1 MATKIGRND
10 PCPCGSGKKY
20 KQCCG
25 RGDASQEVAPDSH
38 EYAVARAMAWL
49 GQNHQKAFGTA
60 LAMALGDAI
69 EGLFADDEQTQDAL
83 AGIDQELWTQIQ
95 INLTEWVLAEG
106 DIEVKGEFQRVADLL
121 QGPRGPLLSVEQRA
135 WLAQLAQRPL
145 RLYDVTDVAPGATLT
160 LCDVLDRDADPVI
173 VTERSGS
180 RTLRPG
186 MCIGARLMT
195 VDGQHQLSG
204 AVYPFSRLG
213 AQATLRALLAGED
226 EDFEASDEDPSDDEH
241 EPDDD
246 PMLTGLTIIDCWLE
260 QLLLPPMIPD
270 IVDAS
275 TGDPLVPTTDHY
287 DVSDWS
293 ALATALAAQSDVDGD
308 RTAGWSRLREDADGQ
323 VRARAVINP
332 NEGASRVS
340 VFYRTAKLAEEG
352 RRWFDAL
359 AGAAVRFRLQEVS
372 DPKGVLSQPGALQP
386 PREGKPGLPAGLDPE
401 AAASIIEGAIR
412 RSYACWA
419 DEPIPALGNRTPRD
433 AIRTEAGLERVKGLL
448 RSYEEG
454 ETRQAAQ
461 QGRRRISYQFLWD
474 ALGLER

>member
-25 RGDASQEVAPDSH
+25 RGDAAQEVAPDSH

-69 EGLFADDEQTQDAL
+69 EGLFADDEQTQEAL

-95 INLTEWVLAEG
+95 INLTEWLLAEG
-106 DIEVKGEFQRVADLL
+106 DIEMKGEFQRVADLL

-160 LCDVLDRDADPVI
+160 LCDALDRDADPVI

-213 AQATLRALLAGED
+213 AQATLRTLLAGED
-226 EDFEASDEDPSDDEH
+226 EDFEASDEDPSERA

-308 RTAGWSRLREDADGQ
+308 RTAGWSRLREDA
-323 VRARAVINP
+323 AVMVP
-332 NEGASRVS
+332 LAASPQGSAVGRVGATGFFHLEPDDR
-340 VFYRTAKLAEEG
+340 RRNDAAEIEG
-352 RRWFDAL
+352 RISAHNVALFDDSKSVCQCDRRSVEKVVIG
-359 AGAAVRFRLQEVS
+359 GAAGSDGAGELQSERR
-372 DPKGVLSQPGALQP
+372 VL
-386 PREGKPGLPAGLDPE
+386 
-401 AAASIIEGAIR
+401 
-412 RSYACWA
+412 Y
-419 DEPIPALGNRTPRD
+419 RD
-433 AIRTEAGLERVKGLL
+433 L
-448 RSYEEG
+448 
-454 ETRQAAQ
+454 
-461 QGRRRISYQFLWD
+461 
-474 ALGLER
+474 

>member
-25 RGDASQEVAPDSH
+25 RGDAAQEVAPDSH

-60 LAMALGDAI
+60 LARTLGEAI
-69 EGLFADDEQTQDAL
+69 EGLFADDEQTQEAL

-95 INLTEWVLAEG
+95 INLTEWLLAEG
-106 DIEVKGEFQRVADLL
+106 DIEVKGEFERVADLL

-160 LCDVLDRDADPVI
+160 LCDALDRDADPVV

-186 MCIGARLMT
+186 MSIGARLME
-195 VDGQHQLSG
+195 VDGQRQLSG

-226 EDFEASDEDPSDDEH
+226 EDFEASDEDSSDDEH

-246 PMLTGLTIIDCWLE
+246 PMLTGLIIIDCWLE

-293 ALATALAAQSDVDGD
+293 ALSTALEAQGDVEGD
-308 RTAGWSRLREDADGQ
+308 RIAGWSRLREDADGQ
-323 VRARAVINP
+323 VRALAVVTP
-332 NEGASRVS
+332 NEAATRVS

-352 RRWFDAL
+352 RHWFDAL
-359 AGAAVRFRLQEVS
+359 AGATVRFRLQEVS

-386 PREGKPGLPAGLDPE
+386 PREGKSGLPADLDPE
-401 AAASIIEGAIR
+401 VAAGIIEGAIR
-412 RSYACWA
+412 RSYARWA

-454 ETRQAAQ
+454 ESQQAVR
-461 QGRRRISYQFLWD
+461 QGRREISYQFLWD